1 MFDTV
6 GRDRKQDRRQQAGS
20 FLISLAINGG
30 MIGGLIWAG
39 ATVAEEVVDDL
50 PIEVTFFDAAP
61 PPPPPP
67 PKVIPKNPLP
77 PLPEA
82 EQIKEIDPQEDP
94 SLLPKPSSQS

>member
-67 PKVIPKNPLP
+67 PPAGGGVKKTKKEKKPDDKPKEIPKDVE
-77 PLPEA
+77 PEPT
-82 EQIKEIDPQEDP
+82 E
-94 SLLPKPSSQS
+94 